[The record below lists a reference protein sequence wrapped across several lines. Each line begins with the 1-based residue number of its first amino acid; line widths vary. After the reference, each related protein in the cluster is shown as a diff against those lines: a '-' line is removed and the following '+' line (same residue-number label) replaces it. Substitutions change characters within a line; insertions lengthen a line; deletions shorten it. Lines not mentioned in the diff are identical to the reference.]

1 MCFPARR
8 LRRSNDDDDDDDDD
22 DETSEV
28 IYVQKFPRG
37 RRKNHLSQDFFE
49 DGYLPFT
56 DITMAIPV
64 EVAEGSFCAWS
75 PC

>member
-1 MCFPARR
+1 
-8 LRRSNDDDDDDDDD
+8 LRRSNDDDDDDDD

-37 RRKNHLSQDFFE
+37 RRKNHLYQDFFE

>member
-1 MCFPARR
+1 
-8 LRRSNDDDDDDDDD
+8 
-22 DETSEV
+22 
-28 IYVQKFPRG
+28 
-37 RRKNHLSQDFFE
+37 
-49 DGYLPFT
+49 LPFT